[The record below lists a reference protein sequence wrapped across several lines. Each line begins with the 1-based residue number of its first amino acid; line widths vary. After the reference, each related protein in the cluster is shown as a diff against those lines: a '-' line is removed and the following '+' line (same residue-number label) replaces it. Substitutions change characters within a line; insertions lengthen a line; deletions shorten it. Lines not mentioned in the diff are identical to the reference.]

1 MRFKSLAELK
11 RGAAYEVELAPLP
24 QEIKITAYA
33 KAKAFKI
40 NELVRRIHEGS
51 YEWYGYT
58 LGGRGNPE
66 CILDIGLPDNDENME
81 QYTRVGPENIAAYQ
95 ASLTPDRII
104 NGWIHSHGD
113 LELQAFSEIDAEN
126 QRVVLDY
133 VTTLLKKPVAKRELL
148 IRDLVRLVEGRWEEK
163 DLLEGSVTLITD
175 TPVASARIMETVYGG
190 FGYAI
195 VIGDA
200 GWHRQEIHY
209 KRRGILSGQTAF
221 SQKAAQIII
230 LETPRSLTES
240 DLAALE
246 EEVTSKIQPLKYVL
260 AKLESV

>member
-11 RGAAYEVELAPLP
+11 RGEAYEIELAPLP
-24 QEIKITAYA
+24 QEIKLTAYA

-40 NELVRRIHEGS
+40 NELVRQIHQGS

-58 LGGRGNPE
+58 LGGKDNPE
-66 CILDIGLPDNDENME
+66 CILDIGLPDNDENMQ

-95 ASLTPDRII
+95 ASLPEDRII

-113 LELQAFSEIDAEN
+113 LEFKGFSEIDAEN

-133 VTTLLKKPVAKRELL
+133 ITTLLKKPVAKRELL
-148 IRDLVRLVEGRWEEK
+148 IRDLVCLVAGRWEEK
-163 DLLEGSVTLITD
+163 DLLEGSVSLITD
-175 TPVASARIMETVYGG
+175 VPVAAARILETVYGG

-195 VIGDA
+195 VIGDS

-209 KRRGILSGQTAF
+209 KRRGILSGQPTF
-221 SQKAAQIII
+221 SQKAAEIIL
-230 LETPRSLTES
+230 LETPRSLTQS
-240 DLAALE
+240 DIDALQ
-246 EEVTSKIQPLKYVL
+246 EEVKRKIQPLKYVL
-260 AKLESV
+260 PKLESV